1 MNIKLKNNNGNL
13 SWKDLDY
20 GDVFIFKDSL
30 DDEYKEYIGMKIL
43 DINSNEYLFD
53 MQDYM
58 LYSDIDMYKIIR
70 KEADHIYDK
79 RNDNRKS
86 QLQICTHRQNNLKSN

>member
-1 MNIKLKNNNGNL
+1 MEIKLKSNNNNL
-13 SWKDLDY
+13 SWDDLDY

-30 DDEYKEYIGMKIL
+30 DDEYKEYIGMKVL

-70 KEADHIYDK
+70 KIDCELIE
-79 RNDNRKS
+79 R
-86 QLQICTHRQNNLKSN
+86 